1 MVRSIMNRS
10 SNVPTPTPTR
20 TPTGNTNTFP
30 LSRVF
35 DQFFSDDPFFALA
48 PITLTREQSTTMA
61 LDFGEDEN
69 AYLVKASLP
78 GFTQDD
84 ISCEVNE
91 GVLTI
96 RAEKSEEQ
104 EDSNQTWH
112 RRERRFGSVIRQI
125 QLPAPVVED
134 QANAELKDGV
144 LTLRL
149 PKVQKAPA
157 RRIAI
162 NGSKGGTQD
171 NAQQSNTNGT
181 HNVEHRTNRM
191 AGNTR

>member
-10 SNVPTPTPTR
+10 SNVPTPTR
-20 TPTGNTNTFP
+20 TQAPAASAFP

-35 DQFFSDDPFFALA
+35 DQFFNDDPFFALA
-48 PITLTREQSTTMA
+48 PITLTREQSSTMA

-84 ISCEVNE
+84 ISCEVND

-104 EDSNQTWH
+104 EDNNQTWH
-112 RRERRFGSVIRQI
+112 RRERRFGSVVRQI

-162 NGSKGGTQD
+162 NGGRGTQD
-171 NAQQSNTNGT
+171 NAPHQGANGT
-181 HNVEHRTNRM
+181 HTAEQRSSRM
-191 AGNTR
+191 TGNTR